1 MTMRKI
7 LAVVLCVCA
16 VLSVMGAVAYS
27 AHAAP
32 APVQVNADPSSLPTN
47 PPVTTTAKPL
57 GDQIAEGWEK
67 FKPYFDLIYQF
78 VFQGFSKTL
87 VAGFQWLIAMAGLNF
102 WEGGLF
108 GFLT

>member
-1 MTMRKI
+1 MRKL

-32 APVQVNADPSSLPTN
+32 APVQVNADPSNLPGTTV
-47 PPVTTTAKPL
+47 PPTTAKPL
-57 GDQIAEGWEK
+57 GDQINDTWERI
-67 FKPYFDLIYQF
+67 KPYFDLIYQF

-87 VAGFQWLIAMAGLNF
+87 VAGFQWLLAMAGLNF

-108 GFLT
+108 GFLP